1 MNTRHTMMLLA
12 ASALAPIAYAQ
23 PDASSTKPTA
33 TLQQM
38 AAVPAASAATVEQRA
53 AKLGTL
59 AMLPADTEIFFSI
72 PNLPGTADRL
82 AQSAWGRLGLKPED
96 ITTAWMD
103 IFDYPREKATG
114 SMDLRS
120 LTISMGANSGK
131 KVAQIMPLLMH
142 AIQAKAQMDSIY
154 IPNPGFS
161 DPDFDKKTEEQQK
174 AAYQQYIDEHCRQE
188 RAIMNPVI
196 KEFLQSP
203 LPTAFAIAE
212 LPDQAVAKITAGLA
226 AMKEEFAQEISGMKQ
241 PYYEGEHAG
250 ILWRGVHYQG
260 AEIAQYLQQT
270 ESSSN
275 ATGFVPC
282 FRDNAAYLS
291 KREAYLLFAI
301 QGNKLLVS
309 VCTDPAKE
317 IKIAKTPQESILATN
332 KVAFADPVLDKTP
345 DILFFIDKS
354 FSDAL
359 PSVLDRL
366 DLSHGTLN
374 QFKLMQAAPI
384 SGLMWQDKGIHL
396 ELAYGQDKSFDPAR
410 PLKLASMADLPS
422 TILYTESINTKEAI
436 DASLAEIGS
445 YIQELAQ
452 SMALPAINT
461 FWHGIETSA
470 GGLDGDSALI
480 IDNQGHLP
488 AELMPGTDIEKLEVP
503 RMAAYFGISNKATIT
518 AGWEEILKAYDSLK
532 PMGLQ
537 IPDQFLPYC
546 AMVQADLS
554 DKQLVISASQTLNK
568 QISETAANATGTL
581 KGGAFVLRLA
591 PVKSML
597 DKGAPMLQSMHFPI
611 PIGEI
616 NMLDSLFDGIY
627 GTITPS
633 SKDTRIHL
641 YIKEK

>member
-1 MNTRHTMMLLA
+1 MMLLA

-23 PDASSTKPTA
+23 PDASATKPTA

-38 AAVPAASAATVEQRA
+38 AAAPAASAATVEQRA

-82 AQSAWGRLGLKPED
+82 AQSAWGRLGLKSAD

-103 IFDYPREKATG
+103 LIQYSRDDANGP
-114 SMDLRS
+114 MDLRS
-120 LTISMGANSGK
+120 LTVSMGANSGK
-131 KVAQIMPLLMH
+131 DVAQLIPLLMQ
-142 AIQAKAQMDSIY
+142 AIQLNSRLDSIY
-154 IPNPGFS
+154 VPHPALM
-161 DPDFDKKTEEQQK
+161 DPEAWDQKTKEQQDE
-174 AAYQQYIDEHCRQE
+174 AQQQCFDERGRQE
-188 RAIMNPVI
+188 RAIMQPI
-196 KEFLQSP
+196 FKEALQTP
-203 LPTAFAIAE
+203 LPTALAIVE
-212 LPDQAVAKITAGLA
+212 LPDRPLAQIAEALNEYKESGTALPV
-226 AMKEEFAQEISGMKQ
+226 EGMTFYKA
-241 PYYEGEHAG
+241 EHAG
-250 ILWRGVHYQG
+250 LQWRGVHYSG
-260 AEIAQYLQQT
+260 EKIAQGLQKRKDGLSDSEQV
-270 ESSSN
+270 
-275 ATGFVPC
+275 FK
-282 FRDNAAYLS
+282 DNAADLA
-291 KREAYLLFAI
+291 KREAYMLFAI

-317 IKIAKTPQESILATN
+317 IKIAKTPQESILATD
-332 KVAFADPVLDKTP
+332 KVAFADPVLDKNP

-359 PSVLDRL
+359 PAVLNRL
-366 DLSHGTLN
+366 DLSQGTLN
-374 QFKLMQAAPI
+374 QIKLMQAAPI
-384 SGLMWQDKGIHL
+384 SGLMWQDKGIHF

-410 PLKLASMADLPS
+410 TLKLASMADLPS

-436 DASLAEIGS
+436 NASLAEIGNT
-445 YIQELAQ
+445 IQELAK

-470 GGLDGDSALI
+470 GGLDGHGALI

-488 AELMPGTDIEKLEVP
+488 AELMPGSGIEKLEVP
-503 RMAAYFGISNKATIT
+503 RLAAYFGISNKATIT
-518 AGWEEILKAYDSLK
+518 AGWEEILKAYGSLK

-546 AMVQADLS
+546 AMVQANLS
-554 DKQLVISASQTLNK
+554 DKQLVISASQPLNK
-568 QISETAANATGTL
+568 QMSETAANATGTL

-597 DKGAPMLQSMHFPI
+597 DKGASMLRMGMPI

-633 SKDTRIHL
+633 SKDTRMHL

>member
-1 MNTRHTMMLLA
+1 MMLLA

-23 PDASSTKPTA
+23 PDASASKPTA

-38 AAVPAASAATVEQRA
+38 AAAPAASAATVEQRA

-82 AQSAWGRLGLKPED
+82 AQSAWGRLGLKPAD

-103 IFDYPREKATG
+103 LIQYSRDDANGP
-114 SMDLRS
+114 MDLRS

-131 KVAQIMPLLMH
+131 DVAQLMPLLMQ
-142 AIQAKAQMDSIY
+142 AIQLNSRLDSIY
-154 IPNPGFS
+154 VPHPGFS
-161 DPDFDKKTEEQQK
+161 DPDWEQKTKEQQE
-174 AAYQQYIDEHCRQE
+174 AAYQQNLDERGRQE
-188 RAIMNPVI
+188 RAIIQPVI
-196 KEFLQSP
+196 KAWLQSP
-203 LPTAFAIAE
+203 LPTVLAIVE
-212 LPDQAVAKITAGLA
+212 LPDRPLAQIAEALNEYKESGTALPV
-226 AMKEEFAQEISGMKQ
+226 EGMTFYKA
-241 PYYEGEHAG
+241 EHAG
-250 ILWRGVHYQG
+250 LQWRGVHYSG
-260 AEIAQYLQQT
+260 AKIAQGLQKRKDGLSDSEQV
-270 ESSSN
+270 
-275 ATGFVPC
+275 FK
-282 FRDNAAYLS
+282 DNAADLA
-291 KREAYLLFAI
+291 KREAYMLFAI

-317 IKIAKTPQESILATN
+317 IKIAKTPQESILATD
-332 KVAFADPVLDKTP
+332 KVAFADARLDKNP

-359 PSVLDRL
+359 PAVLNRL
-366 DLSHGTLN
+366 DLSQGTLN
-374 QFKLMQAAPI
+374 QIKLMQAAPI

-410 PLKLASMADLPS
+410 TLKLASMADQPS

-436 DASLAEIGS
+436 NASLAEIGNT
-445 YIQELAQ
+445 IQELAK
-452 SMALPAINT
+452 SMDIPAINS

-480 IDNQGHLP
+480 IDNQGRLP
-488 AELMPGTDIEKLEVP
+488 AELMPGSDIEKLEVP

-546 AMVQADLS
+546 AMVQANLS

-611 PIGEI
+611 PTGEI

-633 SKDTRIHL
+633 IKDTRMHL

>member
-38 AAVPAASAATVEQRA
+38 AAAPAASAATVEQRA

-260 AEIAQYLQQT
+260 AEIAQYMQQT
-270 ESSSN
+270 KNDSN
-275 ATGFVPC
+275 DTGFVPC
-282 FRDNAAYLS
+282 FRDNAADLA

-317 IKIAKTPQESILATN
+317 IKIAKTPQESILATD
-332 KVAFADPVLDKTP
+332 KVAFADPVLDKNP

-366 DLSHGTLN
+366 DLSQGTLN

-436 DASLAEIGS
+436 NASLAEIGS

-461 FWHGIETSA
+461 FWHGIETSV
-470 GGLDGDSALI
+470 GGLDGDGALI
-480 IDNQGHLP
+480 IDNQGRLP
-488 AELMPGTDIEKLEVP
+488 AELVLSGIEKLEVP

-554 DKQLVISASQTLNK
+554 DKQLVISASQPLNK

-597 DKGAPMLQSMHFPI
+597 DKGAPILQSMHFPI

-616 NMLDSLFDGIY
+616 NMLESLFDGIY